1 MIHGLLLQDST
12 REAEFREVLKD
23 PLQPSTSGISAA
35 GDLAGVGL
43 VVDLTDFG
51 EEAVV
56 HVDDEPVIG
65 EFHQDPD
72 SDSSESISSEYSDGI
87 PRKIGVSSESPRSAS
102 CSLSASRS
110 LSVRA
115 PPLSPPERLLSRLT
129 LSAASPPHAE
139 RRLSASSPFQSLI
152 MSTDDQTRPRQRR
165 GRGGTGSQSRDS
177 THIHIQD
184 FASPHSSYHT
194 SPSLAPA
201 AAPLAPAAAPPGP
214 PGVMSV
220 AEDKFLGIYQRTHSS
235 EFSEGSVLRNFP
247 MKIPRNIPRNIPTDT
262 FLGIFRELR
271 SSEFPDEDSE
281 EHFVGTS
288 EDCNIGKSIEI
299 SRGSS
304 PSVYSEDLSDEL
316 VVLGGSSEIQFL
328 EISSEISKEF
338 SRKNKFPRS
347 YFRGLVSSVCR

>member
-1 MIHGLLLQDST
+1 MAAQQAGYEAQRRLNQQMMEMMQRMYPNEVEPDLLPHFSLPLSPPTSSASLSLSLSRDSSPT
-12 REAEFREVLKD
+12 HALSPPNTAPPHALSPHHALSPPERLLSLRPSASSLASRRAP
-23 PLQPSTSGISAA
+23 PLRLTPSAA
-35 GDLAGVGL
+35 SPPPPHFNHLSCRTISSSPFLSSSLSPPTSSASL
-43 VVDLTDFG
+43 SLSLSRFL
-51 EEAVV
+51 
-56 HVDDEPVIG
+56 
-65 EFHQDPD
+65 
-72 SDSSESISSEYSDGI
+72 SDS
-87 PRKIGVSSESPRSAS
+87 R
-102 CSLSASRS
+102 SLSAESSAASRS

-152 MSTDDQTRPRQRR
+152 M
-165 GRGGTGSQSRDS
+165 
-177 THIHIQD
+177 
-184 FASPHSSYHT
+184 
-194 SPSLAPA
+194 
-201 AAPLAPAAAPPGP
+201 
-214 PGVMSV
+214 
-220 AEDKFLGIYQRTHSS
+220 DKFLGIYQRTHSS
-235 EFSEGSVLRNFP
+235 EFSEGSIPRNFP
-247 MKIPRNIPRNIPTDT
+247 MKIPRNIPRNILTDT

-281 EHFVGTS
+281 EHFVGIS

-328 EISSEISKEF
+328 EISSEISEEF